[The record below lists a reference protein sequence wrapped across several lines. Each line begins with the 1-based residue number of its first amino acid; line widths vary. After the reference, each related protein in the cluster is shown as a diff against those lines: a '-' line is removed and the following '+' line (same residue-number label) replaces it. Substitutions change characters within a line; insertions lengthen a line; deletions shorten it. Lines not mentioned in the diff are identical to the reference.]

1 MSENTDAPR
10 QSSGFAER
18 LRSAMAGMSAEALA
32 ARILIDGETMSPS
45 AVKSWRRG
53 TSEPKLSNA
62 AALATALQVR
72 LPWLATGEGPMR
84 SDDMPSSAQAGDA
97 LERHS
102 ADELGDDYI
111 LLPRYDVRAAAGA
124 GAVIH
129 SEQIVDY
136 LSFKAEWI
144 RHRLRRNPQYLL
156 LIEAMGDSMEPLIA
170 DGDLLL
176 LDTQIDHV
184 RDNAIY
190 ALNIAGSLLVKRI
203 IRRFDGGITI
213 ASDND
218 RYPAET
224 LSATDAERI
233 HVVGQVVWHAGVL

>member
-1 MSENTDAPR
+1 MTPSDSSDASVTPAVAN
-10 QSSGFAER
+10 SFCAR
-18 LRSAMAGMSAEALA
+18 LREALA
-32 ARILIDGETMSPS
+32 DRSAESVGDALEVAASTVRNWRSGKSEPGLSNLVALS
-45 AVKSWRRG
+45 AV
-53 TSEPKLSNA
+53 LD
-62 AALATALQVR
+62 VR
-72 LPWLATGEGPMR
+72 LEWLATGEQPMR
-84 SDDMPSSAQAGDA
+84 AGETPAGGGGA
-97 LERHS
+97 LERRS

-111 LLPRYDVRAAAGA
+111 MLPRYDVRAAAGA

-136 LSFKAEWI
+136 LSFKADWI
-144 RHRLRRNPQYLL
+144 SQRLRRNPQYLL

-190 ALNIAGSLLVKRI
+190 AINVAGSLLVKRV
-203 IRRFDGGITI
+203 IRRLDGGLVI

-224 LSATDAERI
+224 ISAHDTRSI
-233 HVVGQVVWHAGVL
+233 HIVGQVVWHAGVL